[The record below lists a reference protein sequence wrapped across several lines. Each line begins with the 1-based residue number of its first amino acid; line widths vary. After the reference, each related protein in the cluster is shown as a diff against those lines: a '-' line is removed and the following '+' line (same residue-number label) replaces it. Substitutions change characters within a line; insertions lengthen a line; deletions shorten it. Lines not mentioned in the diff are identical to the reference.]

1 MIILGN
7 DDISKKLTYSPF
19 KFHVGVVSKEII
31 YLYVNDDLGIKESI
45 LKDNFKE
52 EINKSWY
59 YNEDPIYIHE
69 LDRPFL
75 TYSEYIAIELVK
87 DTEIRSYLID
97 KFYPSKSDS
106 VHSLIPF
113 IRYVESIFVNQFN
126 LETIKE
132 YLKDKSY
139 LDLYDSYKYN
149 EDLTLPALE
158 VDQTD
163 VVEEPV
169 KEETPKTKIYH
180 FPFKG
185 TVKRCQNLDALD
197 DMSSNIKKECLKL
210 FDYWSEIV
218 DVTFNDSAIDCN
230 TNFDDDEDP
239 ETIRNFREWF
249 KGWVFHMMTRY
260 ADVEEV

>member
-19 KFHVGVVSKEII
+19 KFHVGMVSKERI
-31 YLYVNDDLGIKESI
+31 YLYVNDDISIKENI
-45 LKDNFKE
+45 LNDNFKE
-52 EINKSWY
+52 EINKECY

-69 LDRPFL
+69 LNRPSL
-75 TYSEYIAIELVK
+75 PYNQYLVIELVK
-87 DTEIRSYLID
+87 DIEIRSYIID
-97 KFYPSKSDS
+97 KLCSGIIDS
-106 VHSLIPF
+106 IDILIPF

-126 LETIKE
+126 LDTIKE

-169 KEETPKTKIYH
+169 KDDIPKTKIYH

-185 TVKRCQNLDALD
+185 TIKRDQCLD
-197 DMSSNIKKECLKL
+197 DIDSMSSNIKKECLKL
-210 FDYWSEIV
+210 FDYWPVII
-218 DVTFNDSAIDCN
+218 DITFNDSSIDCN

-239 ETIRNFREWF
+239 KTIQSFREWF